1 MAAKIK
7 EQIEEQITE
16 KLKEKIDLKK
26 IDLEDG

>member
-7 EQIEEQITE
+7 EQIEEQRTE